1 MAPGVRPLPRLRAP
15 FYGWWMVGLTV
26 VINGMGSGPIWS
38 GVGIWVKALEGP
50 MGWSRTQLTG
60 AFSLA
65 QLEGS
70 FIGPVLGYLTDRFG
84 SRRMVLTGMLII
96 GGGFMLFS
104 YTTNLA
110 MFYVSYSIIMFGAA
124 AGTFLP
130 LMASVN
136 KWFVR
141 KRGIAMAVAGEGYF
155 IGGITLVPILAWA
168 VNPDHHGWEITS
180 RGIGIVFLAV
190 AWPISRF
197 IRNSPEEYGLRPDGD
212 SRPQGPEE
220 DPAAGTVAPAAG
232 GDTLDFTAREAM
244 RTPSFWLISLGHG
257 LCAMMIATMSVHMVP
272 LLTDQGLS
280 LQMAS
285 YVWAAAMGVG
295 AVSALLGGYVGDR
308 VPKHLA
314 LFVFATIQGAGFT
327 LAVGVDSAATGF
339 LFAAVFGFGNG
350 GRNPLVTAIRGDY
363 FGKRAFATIT
373 GISTAPLYILTLVAP
388 LFAAALFDVRE
399 SYTIPF
405 SVLGALG
412 LVSGFLFLLA
422 RRPPYPARPAG
433 PPWTARDSAN
443 AMNVRRSDVH

>member
-1 MAPGVRPLPRLRAP
+1 MALGVRLLPRLRAP

-38 GVGIWVKALEGP
+38 GVGVWVKALEGP

-70 FIGPVLGYLTDRFG
+70 FVGPVLGYLTDRFG
-84 SRRMVLTGMLII
+84 SKRMVLTGLLII
-96 GGGFMLFS
+96 GGGFLLFS
-104 YTTNLA
+104 YTTSLA
-110 MFYVSYSIIMFGAA
+110 MFYVAYSIIMFGAA

-155 IGGITLVPILAWA
+155 IGGIALIPILAWA
-168 VNPDHHGWEITS
+168 VNPDHHGWEVTS
-180 RGIGIVFLAV
+180 RGIGIIFLAI

-197 IRNSPEEYGLRPDGD
+197 IRNSPEEYGLHPDGD
-212 SRPQGPEE
+212 TRSQGTGE
-220 DPAAGTVAPAAG
+220 DLTAGRVAPVTG
-232 GDTLDFTAREAM
+232 VDTPEFTAREAI
-244 RTPSFWLISLGHG
+244 RTPTFWLISFGHG

-272 LLTDQGLS
+272 MLTDQGLS

-285 YVWAAAMGVG
+285 YIWAAAMAVG

-327 LAVGVDSAATGF
+327 LAVGADSAATGF

-388 LFAAALFDVRE
+388 LFAAALFDIRE

-412 LVSGFLFLLA
+412 LLSGFLFLMA
-422 RRPPYPARPAG
+422 KKPIHPARPLGLA
-433 PPWTARDSAN
+433 WTAGDSA
-443 AMNVRRSDVH
+443 RTS

>member
-1 MAPGVRPLPRLRAP
+1 MTPGTRPLPRLRAP
-15 FYGWWMVGLTV
+15 FYGWWMVALTI

-110 MFYVSYSIIMFGAA
+110 MFYVAYSVIMFGAA
-124 AGTFLP
+124 AGTYLP

-136 KWFVR
+136 RWFVR

-155 IGGITLVPILAWA
+155 IGGIALVPILAWA
-168 VNPDHHGWEITS
+168 VNPDHSGWEVTS
-180 RGIGIVFLAV
+180 RGIGIVFLAI
-190 AWPISRF
+190 AWPISRL

-212 SRPQGPEE
+212 PPSGGPAQE
-220 DPAAGTVAPAAG
+220 PATGTAVRVTG
-232 GDTLDFTAREAM
+232 GDAPEFTAREAM

-272 LLTDQGLS
+272 MLTDQGLS

-295 AVSALLGGYVGDR
+295 AGSALLGGYVGDR

-314 LFVFATIQGAGFT
+314 LFVFASIQGAGFT
-327 LAVGVDSAATGF
+327 LAVGVDGAATGF
-339 LFAAVFGFGNG
+339 IFAAVFGFGNG

-388 LFAAALFDVRE
+388 LFAAALFDIRD

-412 LVSGFLFLLA
+412 LLSGFLFLMA
-422 RRPPYPARPAG
+422 RRPTYPARPG
-433 PPWTARDSAN
+433 IPPQTAKDRAN
-443 AMNVRRSDVH
+443 ART

>member
-1 MAPGVRPLPRLRAP
+1 MTHGSRPLPRLRAP
-15 FYGWWMVGLTV
+15 FYGWWMVALTI

-110 MFYVSYSIIMFGAA
+110 MFYVAYSVIMFGAA
-124 AGTFLP
+124 AGTYLP

-136 KWFVR
+136 RWFVR

-155 IGGITLVPILAWA
+155 IGGIALVPILAWA
-168 VNPDHHGWEITS
+168 VNPDHSGWEVTS
-180 RGIGIVFLAV
+180 RGIGIVFLAI
-190 AWPISRF
+190 AWPISRL

-212 SRPQGPEE
+212 PPSGGPAEQL
-220 DPAAGTVAPAAG
+220 ATGTALRVTG
-232 GDTLDFTAREAM
+232 GDAPDFTAREAM

-257 LCAMMIATMSVHMVP
+257 LCAMMIATTSVHMVP

-295 AVSALLGGYVGDR
+295 AMSALLGGYVGDR

-314 LFVFATIQGAGFT
+314 LFVFATIQGAGFA
-327 LAVGVDSAATGF
+327 LAVAVDSAATGF
-339 LFAAVFGFGNG
+339 LFAVVFGFGNG

-388 LFAAALFDVRE
+388 LFAAALFDIRD

-412 LVSGFLFLLA
+412 LFSGFLFLMA
-422 RRPPYPARPAG
+422 RRPAYPARPG
-433 PPWTARDSAN
+433 IPSQPARDRA
-443 AMNVRRSDVH
+443 NVRT

>member
-1 MAPGVRPLPRLRAP
+1 MTHGSGPLTRLRAP
-15 FYGWWMVGLTV
+15 FYGWWMVALTI

-104 YTTNLA
+104 YTSNLA
-110 MFYVSYSIIMFGAA
+110 VFYIAYSVIMFGAA
-124 AGTFLP
+124 AGTYLP

-136 KWFVR
+136 RWFVR

-155 IGGITLVPILAWA
+155 IGGIALVPILAWA
-168 VNPDHHGWEITS
+168 VNPDHHGWEVTS
-180 RGIGIVFLAV
+180 RGIGIVFLAI
-190 AWPISRF
+190 AWPISRL

-212 SRPQGPEE
+212 PPSGV
-220 DPAAGTVAPAAG
+220 PAQEPATGTPARVTGGEAP
-232 GDTLDFTAREAM
+232 DFTARQAM

-272 LLTDQGLS
+272 MLTDQGLS

-285 YVWAAAMGVG
+285 YVWAAAMAVG
-295 AVSALLGGYVGDR
+295 AGSALLGGYVGDR

-388 LFAAALFDVRE
+388 LFAAALFDIRD

-412 LVSGFLFLLA
+412 LLSGLLFLMA
-422 RRPPYPARPAG
+422 RRPAYPARPGA
-433 PPWTARDSAN
+433 PRRTARG
-443 AMNVRRSDVH
+443 

>member
-1 MAPGVRPLPRLRAP
+1 
-15 FYGWWMVGLTV
+15 MVALTI

-110 MFYVSYSIIMFGAA
+110 MFYVAYSIIMFGAA
-124 AGTFLP
+124 AGTYLP

-136 KWFVR
+136 RWFVR

-155 IGGITLVPILAWA
+155 IGGIALVPILAWA
-168 VNPDHHGWEITS
+168 VNPDHHGWEVTS
-180 RGIGIVFLAV
+180 RGIGIVFLAI

-212 SRPQGPEE
+212 PPSGE
-220 DPAAGTVAPAAG
+220 PAAGPAARVTG
-232 GDTLDFTAREAM
+232 GEAPDFTARQAM

-257 LCAMMIATMSVHMVP
+257 LCAMMIATTSVHMVP

-295 AVSALLGGYVGDR
+295 AMSALLGGYVGDR

-327 LAVGVDSAATGF
+327 LAVAVDSAATGF

-388 LFAAALFDVRE
+388 LFAAALFDIRD

-412 LVSGFLFLLA
+412 LLSGFLFLMA
-422 RRPPYPARPAG
+422 RRPAYPARPGA
-433 PPWTARDSAN
+433 PPRTARDSTS
-443 AMNVRRSDVH
+443 VRT